1 MAAKRKRTE
10 VSLDD
15 KYEALQRF
23 GLDRKECSQSELATQ
38 LSVSERRK
46 RS

>member
-15 KYEALQRF
+15 KYEALQR
-23 GLDRKECSQSELATQ
+23 LDRKECSQSELATQ
-38 LSVSERRK
+38 LGVSERRK